1 MLRATTSILTL
12 ILLGDGEEEGKWKRD
27 DGGCFGEE
35 SRSVLGIERGGLY
48 IGDKGLVSETFYGSL
63 LL

>member
-12 ILLGDGEEEGKWKRD
+12 VLLGDGEEEGKWKGD

-35 SRSVLGIERGGLY
+35 SWVCTRNRTWMTLHWREGFGL
-48 IGDKGLVSETFYGSL
+48 
-63 LL
+63 